1 VINGWKKSGS
11 KWDFQNNSMI
21 NHRIKNKDKFKEL
34 IFVGQSMNYDSS
46 LISAQEVKKKSL
58 ILERI
63 IKICNKANTTKLPE
77 ILDYIEY
84 NDNTKIYENSGIKD
98 KMIIMEF
105 LKGITIEKSIEE
117 GLFKNKNNNQI
128 NLFRL
133 FRKIF
138 KNIVDFETRMYKKDL
153 FHIGLFPDHIIIQKD
168 DIIKFKGLRYMVQHK
183 EGKINDPSIFNNLY
197 GNIERKRYS
206 SPSLRKKLR
215 GEYDT
220 VYVLDV
226 MSHQIGVLLY
236 DILTQGKYMH
246 EDKFFMPT
254 ESVLNE
260 INIQKK
266 SHEYLVKKLVFDL
279 TNPDISKRT
288 YRPDEILDRFDEIIT
303 V

>member
-1 VINGWKKSGS
+1 
-11 KWDFQNNSMI
+11 
-21 NHRIKNKDKFKEL
+21 
-34 IFVGQSMNYDSS
+34 MNYDSS